1 MTAPESP
8 PPADAEPVTVH
19 IPAEPVIE
27 PVSPHAPIVIG
38 GIIDETVIDLPPDE
52 YPPPVDDLLLREKGR
67 ARLLGLHSR
76 IGYQLGQL
84 KASWLSTLDSPASI
98 PVYARDLDQFLDYC
112 LEHQINPLKIKIPQ
126 FNLYVTWLKLQTTR
140 YGKLYANA
148 TLVRKVDEIA
158 SFYNHLVD
166 TDALDRSPVT
176 KKARPKRQKRHADK
190 ALTHT
195 ETRTVIE
202 DAASGHRTLGALCA
216 ELIVQLGFTMGI
228 RVSEI
233 CNLDLDQLH
242 WVEEGGIRYRA
253 IRFFGK
259 GGTEHI
265 RGIPSQIDERLLT
278 PYLAQRPTPAS
289 LKDAPALLLTLDG
302 KRINRFQVN
311 RLIGRSNSRGKIDR
325 KVTPH
330 FGRHTAN
337 LAAKQANVPLEVRQA
352 ALGHASPT
360 TTQGYGAS
368 RNSVITDPSHVVASW
383 LYADDDSRAGN
394 DPATPPLTG
403 T

>member
-8 PPADAEPVTVH
+8 PPADAEPVTVL
-19 IPAEPVIE
+19 IPAEPPAE
-27 PVSPHAPIVIG
+27 PAAPRAPV
-38 GIIDETVIDLPPDE
+38 VIDSIVRETLVDVPPDQQ
-52 YPPPVDDLLLREKGR
+52 PPPVHDLLLREEGR
-67 ARLLGLHSR
+67 ARLLGQETR
-76 IGYQLGQL
+76 IGYRLGQL
-84 KASWLSTLDSPASI
+84 KASWLATLDSPASV

-112 LEHQINPLKIKIPQ
+112 LDHDLDPLTMDIPQ
-126 FNLYVTWLKLQTTR
+126 FNLFVTWLKLQTTR
-140 YGKLYANA
+140 YGKPYANS

-176 KKARPKRQKRHADK
+176 KKARPKRQKRYADK
-190 ALTHT
+190 ALTRD

-202 DAASGHRTLGALCA
+202 DAATGHRTLGALCA
-216 ELIVQLGFTMGI
+216 ELIVQLDFTMGI

-233 CNLDLDQLH
+233 CDLDLDQLH
-242 WVEEGGIRYRA
+242 WVEENGVRYRA
-253 IRFFGK
+253 IRFLGK
-259 GGTEHI
+259 GGKEHI
-265 RGIPSQIDERLLT
+265 RGIPAHLDQRLLT

-289 LKDAPALLLTLDG
+289 LEHAPALLLTLDG
-302 KRINRFQVN
+302 KRIDRFQVY

-352 ALGHASPT
+352 ALGHASAT

-368 RNSVITDPSHVVASW
+368 RNSVVSDPSHVVANW
-383 LYADDDSRAGN
+383 LYGDGEDQTDHH
-394 DPATPPLTG
+394 PATQPLTG